1 MYTGQNLRSFFK
13 MTSRV
18 FTGIILLTAVFMVT
32 APSCKDAPA
41 ETDPTVSELPVSNV
55 FSASQ
60 NPAVLEATNIDEASG
75 LAASRSNALYL
86 WTHNDSGGDPE
97 VYLFT
102 TTGADSG
109 RYELEGVSNIDW
121 EDIAIGPG
129 PDDAL
134 TYLLVGD
141 IGDNAAVRNSYA
153 IHRVPEPDLNVTD
166 LPATATL
173 TGVETIDFVYSDEV
187 SRDAETLM
195 VDPATKDIYVI
206 SKREA
211 QVGVYRLP
219 YPQELVDT
227 DTAEFQGLI
236 PFTNIVAGDIA
247 AGGDE
252 ILLKDYFRVYYWQ
265 ITGGNS
271 VYQAMTETPQR
282 LNYQAEP
289 QGEAI
294 ALSAD
299 GQTYY
304 TLSEVDSEEPA
315 TLLSYRRN

>member
-1 MYTGQNLRSFFK
+1 MYTVQNLRSLFR
-13 MTSRV
+13 MTSKV
-18 FTGIILLTAVFMVT
+18 FKGVLVLSAIFMAT

-60 NPAVLEATNIDEASG
+60 SPVILEATNIDEASG
-75 LAASRSNALYL
+75 LAASRSNPLYL

-97 VYLFT
+97 LYLLT

-109 RYELEGVSNIDW
+109 RYELEGVRNTDW
-121 EDIAIGPG
+121 EDITIGPG

-134 TYLLVGD
+134 TYLIVGD
-141 IGDNAAVRNSYA
+141 IGDNAAVRSSYA
-153 IHRVPEPDLNVTD
+153 IHRVPEPDLNIID
-166 LPATATL
+166 LPESITL
-173 TGVETIDFVYSDEV
+173 SGVETIDFVYSDEI

-219 YPQELVDT
+219 YPQELVET

-236 PFTNIVAGDIA
+236 PFNNIVAGDIS
-247 AGGDE
+247 AGGNE
-252 ILLKDYFRVYYWQ
+252 IIIKDYFRVYYWQ
-265 ITGGNS
+265 VTGNS
-271 VYQAMTETPQR
+271 IYQTMTELPQR

-289 QGEAI
+289 QGESV

-304 TLSEVDSEEPA
+304 TLSEVDSAEPA

>member
-1 MYTGQNLRSFFK
+1 MYTGQTFRSIFR
-13 MTSRV
+13 MISRA
-18 FTGIILLTAVFMVT
+18 FTGILLLSAFFMVT

-41 ETDPTVSELPVSNV
+41 ETDPAVSDLPVSNV
-55 FSASQ
+55 FSGSERSAF
-60 NPAVLEATNIDEASG
+60 LEATNIDEASG
-75 LAASRSNALYL
+75 LVTSRSNPLYL

-97 VYLFT
+97 LYLLT
-102 TTGADSG
+102 TIGSDSG
-109 RYELEGVSNIDW
+109 RYELEGVRNIDW

-141 IGDNAAVRNSYA
+141 IGDNAAIRDSYS
-153 IHRVPEPDLNVTD
+153 IHRVPEPDLNVID
-166 LPATATL
+166 LPELITL
-173 TGVETIDFVYSDEV
+173 SGIETIDFVYSDEV

-195 VDPATKDIYVI
+195 VDPATKDIYII

-219 YPQELVDT
+219 YPQDLVDT

-236 PFTNIVAGDIA
+236 PFSNIVAGDISA
-247 AGGDE
+247 NGDE
-252 ILLKDYFRVYYWQ
+252 ILIKDYFRVYYWQ
-265 ITGGNS
+265 LGANS
-271 VYQAMTETPQR
+271 IYQAMTETPQR
-282 LNYQAEP
+282 LNYLVEP

-304 TLSEVDSEEPA
+304 TLSEVDSPQPA
-315 TLLSYRRN
+315 TLFIYERN